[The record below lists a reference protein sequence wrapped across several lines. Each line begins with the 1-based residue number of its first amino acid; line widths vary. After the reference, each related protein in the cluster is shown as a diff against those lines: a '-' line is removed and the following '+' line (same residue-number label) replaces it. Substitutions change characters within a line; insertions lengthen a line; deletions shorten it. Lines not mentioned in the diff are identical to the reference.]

1 MVQVLYECKRN
12 RSEVLAEA
20 VPEALKNVLLVMA
33 AQGIL
38 APSWTVRTH
47 ALHAKLPSNMY
58 CRAHERL
65 RHVVTALLNRFSD
78 LVFNEDPQ
86 GERALLTLGSPH
98 RIRLFCLLFA
108 RTQRGTASGT

>member
-1 MVQVLYECKRN
+1 MELSNLKGAPVVQVLYECKRN

-33 AQGIL
+33 AQGVL

-47 ALHAKLPSNMY
+47 ALHAKQPSNIY

-65 RHVVTALLNRFSD
+65 RHVVPALLNRFSD
-78 LVFNEDPQ
+78 LVFNRDP
-86 GERALLTLGSPH
+86 
-98 RIRLFCLLFA
+98 
-108 RTQRGTASGT
+108 